1 MRSANAKEIA
11 MSEERSTTAEERS
24 VSLMKDRKMSP
35 AVRIGI
41 YIVVALVIFLL
52 GLIPMWLKASAA
64 ASQREAAQ
72 RELHLSRMQNMLA
85 SSAVDAQR
93 GEYEPARQ
101 EASDFF
107 TALREQLDKG
117 ETDATL
123 TAPQREGLKPLLPQR
138 DDLITLLARSDPAA
152 GPRLLDMHAAFRKAI
167 LSVPPEN
174 KKAP

>member
-1 MRSANAKEIA
+1 

-24 VSLMKDRKMSP
+24 VSLMKDGQMSP

-52 GLIPMWLKASAA
+52 GLIPMWLKSSANA
-64 ASQREAAQ
+64 HQRDAAQ

-117 ETDATL
+117 ETDVTL
-123 TAPQREGLKPLLPQR
+123 TPAQRDGLKPLLTER
-138 DDLITLLARSDPAA
+138 DELITLLARSDPAA
-152 GPRLLDMHAAFRKAI
+152 APRLLDMHATFRKAI

>member
-1 MRSANAKEIA
+1 
-11 MSEERSTTAEERS
+11 MSEERSMTAEEQT
-24 VSLMKDRKMSP
+24 VSNMKDRGMSP
-35 AVRIGI
+35 AVRVGV

-52 GLIPMWLKASAA
+52 GLIPMWLKASSNAN
-64 ASQREAAQ
+64 QRDAAQ

-93 GEYEPARQ
+93 GDYEPARQ

-123 TAPQREGLKPLLPQR
+123 TAPQRDGLKPLLTQR
-138 DDLITLLARSDPAA
+138 DELITLLARSDPAA
-152 GPRLLDMHAAFRKAI
+152 APRLLDMHAAFRKAI
-167 LSVPPEN
+167 LSMPPEN

>member
-1 MRSANAKEIA
+1 MRPSNTKEIA
-11 MSEERSTTAEERS
+11 LSEERSKAVEEQS
-24 VSLMKDRKMSP
+24 VTRMRDGEMSP

-41 YIVVALVIFLL
+41 YIVVAVVIFLL
-52 GLIPMWLKASAA
+52 GLIPMWLKASANA
-64 ASQREAAQ
+64 HQRDAAQ
-72 RELHLSRMQNMLA
+72 RELHLSRIQNMLA

-117 ETDATL
+117 ESDSTL
-123 TAPQREGLKPLLPQR
+123 TAPQRDGLKPLLTQR

-152 GPRLLDMHAAFRKAI
+152 APRLLEMHAAFRKAI

-174 KKAP
+174 KKAQ

>member
-1 MRSANAKEIA
+1 
-11 MSEERSTTAEERS
+11 MSEENNKTVEERS
-24 VSLMKDRKMSP
+24 VSLMRDGKMSP

-41 YIVVALVIFLL
+41 YIIAGIIIFLL
-52 GLIPMWLKASAA
+52 GLIPMWLKASANA
-64 ASQREAAQ
+64 DQRDAAQ

-123 TAPQREGLKPLLPQR
+123 TAPQREGLKPLLTQR
-138 DDLITLLARSDPAA
+138 DELITLLARSDPAA
-152 GPRLLDMHAAFRKAI
+152 APRLLDLHAAFRKAI
-167 LSVPPEN
+167 LSMPPEN
-174 KKAP
+174 KKTP

>member
-1 MRSANAKEIA
+1 MG
-11 MSEERSTTAEERS
+11 EERSTTADERN
-24 VSLMKDRKMSP
+24 VPMMRDGKVSP
-35 AVRIGI
+35 AARIGI
-41 YIVVALVIFLL
+41 YVGVALVIFLL
-52 GLIPMWLKASAA
+52 GLIPMWLKASANA
-64 ASQREAAQ
+64 NQRDAAQ

-123 TAPQREGLKPLLPQR
+123 TAPQREGLKPLLTQR

-152 GPRLLDMHAAFRKAI
+152 APRLLEMHATFRKAI

>member
-1 MRSANAKEIA
+1 
-11 MSEERSTTAEERS
+11 MSEERNMTAEERS
-24 VSLMKDRKMSP
+24 VSLIKDGKRSP

-52 GLIPMWLKASAA
+52 GLIPMWLKASSNAH
-64 ASQREAAQ
+64 QRDAAQ

-107 TALREQLDKG
+107 TALSQQLDKG
-117 ETDATL
+117 EKDAAL
-123 TAPQREGLKPLLPQR
+123 TPAQRDGLKPLLTQR

-152 GPRLLDMHAAFRKAI
+152 APRLLEMHAAFRKAI

-174 KKAP
+174 NKAQ